1 MKKVLLRL
9 FYALLIPLFIGSQLF
24 AHPISSGIK
33 IEEDSFE
40 ATKADNPLVL
50 LNTSS
55 INLTINHPTLA
66 VETKPAYSKKEP
78 VTPMTYKSRIE
89 RNVVKAFKK
98 ITGQVKDSNGEPI
111 PGVTITVLG
120 TNVGTVTNLE
130 GRYSIDAEEGGT
142 LVFSFIGFKS
152 QNVVLSNQS
161 IIDLTLEEDVANL
174 DEVIVVGYGTQKK
187 ANMTGA
193 VATVGGDEIIKRPLN
208 NVAGLLQGK
217 VSGLQVSSHSGK
229 PGSENNAL
237 RIRGL
242 GTFSAAGS
250 EPLVL
255 INGIAGD
262 MTNIDPNDIE
272 SISVLKDA
280 ASSAIYGARAANGV
294 ILITTKRGS
303 AGELSVEIHS
313 NVQVHSATRLP
324 ELLSNSADYM
334 MYWNQ
339 GRARSGQTPYFSQ
352 QEIDAFRNNPNDPI
366 NYPNFDWVDHSFS
379 SAVAQM
385 HSVRISGGNEKTSVG
400 LSLGYFDQPGITS
413 LYEFKKYNARL
424 TVDTKINS
432 WLKVGGDIQLVNKD
446 IQRSNWDNGN
456 VDYQVLAIYGA
467 APNYTPTMTLAD
479 GSTGY
484 VARYSSNIGEWTVR
498 NPDAQNVS
506 GIQTD
511 INMNVL
517 PQFYAEITPVKNL
530 TWYTK
535 GAVTYD
541 SRAYK
546 NHENPVDNYFFN
558 DGTYAHNNSTWQ
570 LGVRE
575 NWYSSMWTTLYST
588 LNYKKIFNGVHNVN
602 ILGGYNQ
609 EYNLSR
615 QLRGSRVHFPTNDL
629 KELDAGAP
637 LDQSTGGSSSEWSI
651 MSFFGRAMY
660 DYKEKYLVEANARYD
675 GTSRI
680 TQDNRWGFFPS
691 VSAGWRISQEP
702 FLMQSG
708 WVENLKI
715 RASWGQLGN
724 QNIGLYPYQ
733 EVLSTT
739 SYAFNTAYPGA
750 VLNRLVDPSLRWET
764 TTMTDIG
771 FDLTLKEGLIHV
783 TFDWFDKV
791 TDDIL
796 YNVPIPASVGLS
808 PPTVNYGKMRNTGIE
823 VELGSRKQFGD
834 FGYDLSVN
842 FSTYNNEVLR
852 ILSPVY
858 GNYTIQEG
866 LPFNSHYM
874 VEWIGIF
881 QNEEEVANSP
891 THQFNPKP
899 GDLKFKDQN
908 NDGVIN
914 AEDRV
919 VMDGAYPKFYYG
931 STINLS
937 WRNFDL
943 NAFFQGVE
951 GYKQS
956 TQGLT
961 WGLVPYIQGSPPPID
976 FINNMWTG
984 EGSTNAH
991 PAMYISGY
999 APVTGT
1005 RNSYWLLDAS
1015 YLRLKNLAVGYNL
1028 PSTLLQGIGL
1038 EFARL
1043 YLSGDNLFT
1052 ITDWPGS
1059 DPERANTNWF
1069 QAYPQIT
1076 SYTLGLKVKL

>member
-1 MKKVLLRL
+1 MKKVLLRP
-9 FYALLIPLFIGSQLF
+9 FYALLIPLLMGSQLF
-24 AHPISSGIK
+24 ANPESSE
-33 IEEDSFE
+33 IEI
-40 ATKADNPLVL
+40 ADILLKKMSLENSILLKFSNINPPKNHTALSTNFL
-50 LNTSS
+50 PHYPLGENTSPKTDLMEDE
-55 INLTINHPTLA
+55 INSDN
-66 VETKPAYSKKEP
+66 EY
-78 VTPMTYKSRIE
+78 
-89 RNVVKAFKK
+89 KK
-98 ITGQVKDSNGEPI
+98 ITGQVNDSNGEPI
-111 PGVTITVLG
+111 PGVTVTVLG

-130 GRYSIDAEEGGT
+130 GQYTIDAEEGAT

-152 QNVVLSNQS
+152 QNVPISNQS
-161 IIDLTLEEDVANL
+161 IIDLTLEEDMASL

-187 ANMTGA
+187 ANMTGS
-193 VATVGGDEIIKRPLN
+193 VATLGGEEIIKRPLN

-217 VSGLQVSSHSGK
+217 VAGLQVSSHSGK
-229 PGSENNAL
+229 PGSENNSL

-303 AGELSVEIHS
+303 EGGLSVDIHS
-313 NVQVHSATRLP
+313 NVQVHTATRLP

-339 GRARSGQTPYFSQ
+339 ARGRSGQTPYFSQ

-366 NYPNFDWVDHSFS
+366 NYPNFDWVDHSFNT
-379 SAVAQM
+379 AVAQM
-385 HSVRISGGNEKTSVG
+385 HSIRVSGGNEKTSVG

-424 TVDTKINS
+424 TVDSKIND

-446 IQRSNWDNGN
+446 IQRSNWDNGD

-467 APNYTPTMTLAD
+467 APNYTPTMTLPD
-479 GSTGY
+479 GTRGY
-484 VARYSSNIGEWTVR
+484 VARHSSNIGEWTVR

-511 INMNVL
+511 ININVL
-517 PQFYAEITPVKNL
+517 PQFYVEINPIKNL

-541 SRAYK
+541 SRALK
-546 NHENPVDNYFFN
+546 NHENPVDNYFFD
-558 DGTYAHNNSTWQ
+558 DGSYAHNNSTWR

-588 LNYKKIFNGVHNVN
+588 LNYKKVFNDVHNVN

-615 QLRGSRVHFPTNDL
+615 SLNGSRVHFPTNEL

-660 DYKEKYLVEANARYD
+660 DYKEKYLLEANARFD

-680 TQDNRWGFFPS
+680 NQDNRWGFFPS

-702 FLMQSG
+702 FLMQSD
-708 WVENLKI
+708 WVDNFKI

-783 TFDWFDKV
+783 TFDWFDKI

-823 VELGSRKQFGD
+823 IELGSRKQIGD
-834 FGYDLSVN
+834 FSYDLSVN
-842 FSTYNNEVLR
+842 FSTYRNEVLR

-858 GNYTIQEG
+858 GNVTIQEG
-866 LPFNSHYM
+866 LPFNSHFM
-874 VEWIGIF
+874 TEWIGIF
-881 QNEEEVANSP
+881 QNEEEIANSP

-908 NDGVIN
+908 IDGVIN
-914 AEDRV
+914 ADDRI
-919 VMDGAYPKFYYG
+919 VMDGAYPRFNYG
-931 STINLS
+931 STINLA
-937 WRNFDL
+937 WKNLDL
-943 NAFFQGVE
+943 NVFIQGLE

-956 TQGLT
+956 TQGLA
-961 WGLVPYIQGSPPPID
+961 WGLVPFIQGSPPPLD
-976 FINNMWTG
+976 FIANMWTG

-1015 YLRLKNLAVGYNL
+1015 YIRLKNLAIGYNL
-1028 PSTLLQGIGL
+1028 PASLVQGIGL
-1038 EFARL
+1038 KFARI
-1043 YLSGDNLFT
+1043 YMSGDNLFT

-1076 SYTLGLKVKL
+1076 SYTLGIKVKL